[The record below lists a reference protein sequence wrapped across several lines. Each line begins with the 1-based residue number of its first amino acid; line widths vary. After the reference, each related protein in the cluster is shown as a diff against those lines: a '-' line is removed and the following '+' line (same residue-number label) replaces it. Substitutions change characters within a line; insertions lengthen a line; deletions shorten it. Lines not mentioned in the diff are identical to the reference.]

1 MIVFLILL
9 ALLPFI
15 MGATCEG
22 SDGEGLSK
30 KVDRKA
36 GEFIDRL
43 PDAIDDAAELG
54 GHMRDGGKSLLD
66 AAGNMP

>member
-22 SDGEGLSK
+22 SDGESLSR
-30 KVDRKA
+30 KVDQRA
-36 GEFIDRL
+36 GEFLDRI
-43 PDAIDDAAELG
+43 PDAVDDARELG